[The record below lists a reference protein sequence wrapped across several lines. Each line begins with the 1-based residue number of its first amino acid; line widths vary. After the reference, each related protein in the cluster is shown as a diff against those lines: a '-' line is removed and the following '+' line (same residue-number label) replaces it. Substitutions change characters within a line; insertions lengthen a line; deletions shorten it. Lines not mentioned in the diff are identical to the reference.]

1 MPSPLSLALKICN
14 SPDFISPPSS
24 AVQVRPITALSFSFC
39 KRRRWQCLPVLPP
52 CCEEKEKAVN
62 TGQVFRHCR
71 DGSQTSKL
79 QGLSWSLCLWAQCVL
94 RKRCVTRGGIASVHT
109 SASDTTICCSIW
121 GCWNLSSLLL
131 GILQLRQKP
140 DHKQQKN

>member
-1 MPSPLSLALKICN
+1 MPLSLSLAQKICE
-14 SPDFISPPSS
+14 SKDSISPPSS
-24 AVQVRPITALSFSFC
+24 AVQVIPITALPFSFC
-39 KRRRWQCLPVLPP
+39 KRSWQCLPVLPP

-62 TGQVFRHCR
+62 TGQLFRRCR
-71 DGSQTSKL
+71 DGSQISNFHC
-79 QGLSWSLCLWAQCVL
+79 LSWSLCLWAQCVL

-109 SASDTTICCSIW
+109 SASDITICCSIW

-140 DHKQQKN
+140 DHKRQKS